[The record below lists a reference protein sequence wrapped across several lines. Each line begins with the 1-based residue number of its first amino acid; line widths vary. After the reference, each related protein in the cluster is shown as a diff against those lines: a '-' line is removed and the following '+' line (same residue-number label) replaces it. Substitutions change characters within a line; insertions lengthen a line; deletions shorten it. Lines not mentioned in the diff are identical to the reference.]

1 MLVLSR
7 VFKRTFY
14 SIFGKQTRI
23 DIYYIEGRDLYK
35 NDSRER
41 IKHRSIRSNCSNKRE
56 KEIWIHI
63 FAIVRCLSIA
73 NTLPNNT
80 RIFLFTCPLSIL
92 QKNGGKNNSCYRT
105 TPFDR
110 KFTFES
116 FHLFIHCRLRIAQL
130 EKVIRIHIFSID
142 TMPFDRKLAFD
153 HLFIYR
159 CNKENKRTH
168 PRLASR
174 SPRVH
179 PPTNRGQL
187 EKFERPPGWGERR
200 CADVGAAREYNGDFT
215 AIMTHCRLLV

>member
-35 NDSRER
+35 NDSNKTSFHP
-41 IKHRSIRSNCSNKRE
+41 IKLLEQRGKKARE

-92 QKNGGKNNSCYRT
+92 HNLQKNGGKNNSCYRT
-105 TPFDR
+105 TPFDC
-110 KFTFES
+110 KFTFIYLS
-116 FHLFIHCRLRIAQL
+116 IVDCATW
-130 EKVIRIHIFSID
+130 KSNSNSYIFYRYD
-142 TMPFDRKLAFD
+142 AFRPQTRFRP
-153 HLFIYR
+153 FIYLSMQQR
-159 CNKENKRTH
+159 K
-168 PRLASR
+168 
-174 SPRVH
+174 
-179 PPTNRGQL
+179 
-187 EKFERPPGWGERR
+187 
-200 CADVGAAREYNGDFT
+200 
-215 AIMTHCRLLV
+215 